1 MQKLLLVTSVGA
13 LMASVVPAVAAPVT
27 GTVQVSGS
35 VAAKCKFVTASADLP
50 LGELADADGG
60 LDTAKVDG
68 QSRTLSGWCNNSAAT
83 LSVKATALTGDQP
96 VTSGSEAAFTDRV
109 DYTASVAANALTF
122 TDVSSDDFASAAS
135 TVNMFSGDIV
145 VTLGASSAGSKKL
158 VAGAYSGKVEVTLSP
173 TV

>member
-1 MQKLLLVTSVGA
+1 M
-13 LMASVVPAVAAPVT
+13 
-27 GTVQVSGS
+27 
-35 VAAKCKFVTASADLP
+35 
-50 LGELADADGG
+50 
-60 LDTAKVDG
+60 
-68 QSRTLSGWCNNSAAT
+68 
-83 LSVKATALTGDQP
+83 
-96 VTSGSEAAFTDRV
+96 TSGSEAAFTDRV

-145 VTLGASSAGSKKL
+145 VTLGASSASSKKL